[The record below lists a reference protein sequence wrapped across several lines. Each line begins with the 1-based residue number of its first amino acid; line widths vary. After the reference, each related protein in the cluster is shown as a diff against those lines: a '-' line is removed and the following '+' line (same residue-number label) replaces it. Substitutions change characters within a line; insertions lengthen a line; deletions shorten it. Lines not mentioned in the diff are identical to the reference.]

1 MKQKR
6 TRLLSL
12 LLCCFLLVGLLPVI
26 ASAASSGG
34 GEIKVYKV
42 DENGQPLAGATFV
55 LKVDKDGV
63 AGEPAYEAVSDE
75 EGLVTFTEVLPGSY
89 ILAESAAPTGY
100 VKSDVTYSLYVNE
113 DGGVILFTAE
123 APNGTA
129 YSPVTYTNAAEP
141 APVSVTITANKVDQK
156 GKPLAGAT
164 FVLNVDKDGV
174 AGEAAYEAVSDE
186 KGLVTFTEVLPGSYI
201 LAESA
206 APAGYVKSDDTYSL
220 YVNEDGRVILFT
232 EEAPN
237 GTEYTPVTIANQA
250 KSANSGP
257 VNTGDASLLPVLGT
271 LLISGAASIVL
282 LKLRKRWA

>member
-63 AGEPAYEAVSDE
+63 AGEAAYEAVSDE
-75 EGLVTFTEVLPGSY
+75 E
-89 ILAESAAPTGY
+89 
-100 VKSDVTYSLYVNE
+100 
-113 DGGVILFTAE
+113 
-123 APNGTA
+123 
-129 YSPVTYTNAAEP
+129 
-141 APVSVTITANKVDQK
+141 
-156 GKPLAGAT
+156 
-164 FVLNVDKDGV
+164 
-174 AGEAAYEAVSDE
+174 
-186 KGLVTFTEVLPGSYI
+186 GLVTFTEVLPGSYI